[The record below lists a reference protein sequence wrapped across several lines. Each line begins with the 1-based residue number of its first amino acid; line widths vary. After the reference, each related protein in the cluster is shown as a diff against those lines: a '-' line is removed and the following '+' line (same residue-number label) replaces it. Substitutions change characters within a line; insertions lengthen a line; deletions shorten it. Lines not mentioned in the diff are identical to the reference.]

1 MDETAGLF
9 KLSYPIWTVVWDGKK
24 IRKRADTDLQQQMDM
39 MCELGIGEVMT
50 TGYHLEEDSDFD
62 PEHET
67 RHVGEMLRRRGL
79 RANQHHSHVAT
90 FAEPGSD
97 QGRVLEHFKR
107 CLEWTANLTAP
118 AMVIHLGKPFGRFPA
133 GGDEQELERLQRR
146 YSLDAIVKLTMENLH
161 LAGEYAARCGVRIC
175 VENLPYGIS
184 TWGKLPEVVEGADS
198 EAVGYCL
205 DSGHAWCEGWIRRAG
220 FR

>member
-62 PEHET
+62 PERET

-133 GGDEQELERLQRR
+133 GG
-146 YSLDAIVKLTMENLH
+146 
-161 LAGEYAARCGVRIC
+161 AAQ
-175 VENLPYGIS
+175 
-184 TWGKLPEVVEGADS
+184 AQ
-198 EAVGYCL
+198 
-205 DSGHAWCEGWIRRAG
+205 
-220 FR
+220 